1 MNHDH
6 ASLRPARV
14 ADADA
19 IGRLAAELGYPA
31 GPAKMLERVAKILD
45 DPGHY
50 VAIAEDGAGS
60 LLGWVHAEHRLSLSG
75 GERVEITGLVV
86 DPAVRRGG
94 VGTALV
100 AAAEKWAASRGAATM
115 RVRSNT
121 ARDISHPFYEALG
134 YTRSKTQHVY
144 TRSLGSG

>member
-1 MNHDH
+1 MTHDH
-6 ASLRPARV
+6 ASLRPARL

-19 IGRLAAELGYPA
+19 ISRLAAELGYPTA
-31 GPAKMLERVAKILD
+31 PVEMRERLAKIMD
-45 DPGHY
+45 HPGHY
-50 VAIAEDGAGS
+50 VAIAEDGAGR
-60 LLGWVHAEHRLSLSG
+60 LLGWVHAEYRLLLSG

-94 VGTALV
+94 LGKALV

-121 ARDISHPFYEALG
+121 ARDVSHLFYEALG

-144 TRSLGSG
+144 TRSLGSA

>member
-1 MNHDH
+1 MSDN
-6 ASLRPARV
+6 
-14 ADADA
+14 
-19 IGRLAAELGYPA
+19 G
-31 GPAKMLERVAKILD
+31 
-45 DPGHY
+45 
-50 VAIAEDGAGS
+50 DGQ
-60 LLGWVHAEHRLSLSG
+60 RLSGDTLPILPEAILAKLAEAGRTERFAKGQTIFRQSDVG
-75 GERVEITGLVV
+75 DCMYVVEEGEVGLVF